1 MKIRSSISRVR
12 GRLVPH
18 QRHDLGDVHAL
29 VAHALGV
36 LDHVQQR
43 RDGPQVAGHRRLQR
57 QQRQDPLVHL
67 QEPAVEPVVVL
78 HDDRRQ
84 LDVLVLERLQRA
96 VERRDHEVE
105 RAQRL
110 HLQGAQLV
118 LEVDARLFCH
128 QPTLPVT

>member
-1 MKIRSSISRVR
+1 M
-12 GRLVPH
+12 
-18 QRHDLGDVHAL
+18 
-29 VAHALGV
+29 
-36 LDHVQQR
+36 
-43 RDGPQVAGHRRLQR
+43 
-57 QQRQDPLVHL
+57 HL
-67 QEPAVEPVVVL
+67 QEPSVEPVVVL

-96 VERRDHEVE
+96 VERRDHEIE

-118 LEVDARLFCH
+118 LEVDAGLFCH